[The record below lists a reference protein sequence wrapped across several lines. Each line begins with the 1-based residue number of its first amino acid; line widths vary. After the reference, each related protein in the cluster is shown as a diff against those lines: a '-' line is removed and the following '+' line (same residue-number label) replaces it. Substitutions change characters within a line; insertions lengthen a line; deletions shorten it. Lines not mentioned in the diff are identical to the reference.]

1 MKYEGRLLNLGTVD
15 KCDRKFSED
24 CIIDFPDKV
33 PVTFNFRSGLGSV
46 LGVAEVSR
54 DEKGLGCNVVFHHES
69 FTDGSYYVGG
79 RYDHVRTHMEGS
91 ITVIDSC
98 RLIEMS
104 ITLDPADENLKIV
117 RCEEE

>member
-1 MKYEGRLLNLGTVD
+1 MIYEGRLLNLGTVD
-15 KCDRKFSED
+15 KCNRKFSED

-33 PVTFNFRSGLGSV
+33 PVTFDFRSGLSNV

-54 DEKGLGCNVVFHHES
+54 DKKGLGCNVVFHHES
-69 FTDGSYYVGG
+69 FTDGSYFVGG
-79 RYDHVRTHMEGS
+79 RYDHVLTHKEGNV
-91 ITVIDSC
+91 TVIDSC

-104 ITLDPADENLKIV
+104 ITLAPADESLKIV

>member
-15 KCDRKFSED
+15 KCNRKFAEN

-33 PVTFNFRSGLGSV
+33 PVTFDFRSGLDNV

-54 DEKGLGCNVVFHHES
+54 DNKGLCCNVVFHRES
-69 FTDGSYYVGG
+69 FTDGSYFVGG
-79 RYDHVRTHMEGS
+79 RYDHVLTHKEGRV
-91 ITVIDSC
+91 TVIDSC
-98 RLIEMS
+98 RLIDMS
-104 ITLDPADENLKIV
+104 ITLSPADESLKIV